1 MAFAIAV
8 PVVSV
13 AQCEF
18 TLSGRVIDADTR
30 EPLGYS
36 NIVIIETQIGAA
48 TDEQG
53 HYVINN
59 ICAGTYTLRVSHLTC
74 ESKEFKIR
82 INGSMERNF
91 ELPHRHN
98 ELLEICVV
106 EEKQRE
112 TSTVAISELKGRS
125 LEQVRGQSLA
135 EGLATVPGIT
145 ALKTGAT
152 IAKPVIHGLQGSRVL
167 ILNNGIRQQG
177 QQWGNEHAPEIDPYI
192 AKRIT
197 LIKGAGSVRYGS
209 DAMAGVVLVEPDALP
224 STPGLGGEVNL
235 AAFSSGRKGVVSAT
249 LEQNFK
255 KLKALSWRLQGTLMR
270 GGNIRTPRYYL
281 DNTGYRESNFSAAA
295 GWTKQRYGLEVFYSQ
310 FNSEIGIFSGS
321 HIGNLTDLEA
331 AFNRPEPLV
340 QPGFTY
346 RINRPRQQSDHELTK
361 GNAWLLTGDVG
372 KLTLT
377 VARQYNLRREFDLH
391 TSSTSED
398 PELSYEI
405 TSHTADLVWEHHNI
419 GGLQGMA
426 GLSGMYQANTF
437 EGRMF
442 IPNYENYTGGVF
454 LIERWK
460 RNRIQV
466 EAGLRYDRNELT
478 VYRRTGGEV
487 VSLPHHYQ
495 QLSANAGLLYDIT
508 HHARFSFNAGSG
520 FRPPGVNEMYSN
532 GLHHG
537 SASVEIGDM
546 QLREEKSLNLIA
558 GLNIHDHAR
567 YRVETAIYLSRFD
580 DFIYLQPV
588 LPPTLTIRGAFP
600 TFRYM
605 QTDVL
610 LYGGDALGEYTLN
623 RRWSIEATAA
633 LVRADKRNGEGYLP
647 GMPAD
652 RFGLSLERKFY
663 GWEKAGEL
671 FVAAKVDR
679 VNRQTRVTTGTD
691 YVSPPKG
698 YTLVSLGAGTLL
710 KIVLTQVRLTLT
722 VNNLLNTRY
731 RDYLNRYRYFADEEG
746 RNIALKMTLV
756 LP

>member
-1 MAFAIAV
+1 MAMTV

-36 NIVIIETQIGAA
+36 NVVITETQTGAA

-53 HYVINN
+53 QYVIKNN
-59 ICAGTYTLRVSHLTC
+59 CAGTYTLRVSHLSC

-82 INGSMERNF
+82 INGNMERNF

-112 TSTVAISELKGRS
+112 TSTVAISELEGRS

-135 EGLATVPGIT
+135 EGLTTVPGIT

-235 AAFSSGRKGVVSAT
+235 GAFTSGRKGVVSAT

-255 KLKALSWRLQGTLMR
+255 KMKALSWRLQGTLMKS
-270 GGNIRTPRYYL
+270 GNIRTPEYYL
-281 DNTGYRESNFSAAA
+281 DNTGYREKNFSAAA
-295 GWTKQRYGLEVFYSQ
+295 GWTKNRYGLEVFYSQ

-346 RINRPRQQSDHELTK
+346 QINRPRQQSDHELAK
-361 GNAWLLTGDVG
+361 GKAWLLTGDVG

-377 VARQYNLRREFDLH
+377 MARQYNLRREFDLH
-391 TSSTSED
+391 TSTTSEG

-419 GGLQGMA
+419 AELQGMA

-495 QLSANAGLLYDIT
+495 QLSANAGLLYDISR
-508 HHARFSFNAGSG
+508 HARFSFNAGTG

-537 SASVEIGDM
+537 SASVEIGDT

-567 YRVETAIYLSRFD
+567 YRVETALYLNRFN
-580 DFIYLQPV
+580 DFIYLEPV
-588 LPPTLTIRGAFP
+588 MPPTLTIRGAFP

-610 LYGGDALGEYTLN
+610 LYGWDALGEYTLN

-647 GMPAD
+647 GLPAD
-652 RFGLSLERKFY
+652 RYGLSLERKFY

-679 VNRQTRVTTGTD
+679 VNRQTRVTAGTD

-698 YTLVSLGAGTLL
+698 YTLVSLEAGTLL
-710 KIVLTQVRLTLT
+710 KIALTQVRLTLT

-746 RNIALKMTLV
+746 RNIALKIALV